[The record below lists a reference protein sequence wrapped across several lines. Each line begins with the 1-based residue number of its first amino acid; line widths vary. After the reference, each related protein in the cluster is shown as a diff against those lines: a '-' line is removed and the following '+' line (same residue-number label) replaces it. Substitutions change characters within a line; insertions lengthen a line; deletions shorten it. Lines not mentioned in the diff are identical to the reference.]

1 MDLETGRYNEDKYVV
16 AINDPNQ
23 TVDLYAHYH
32 VHVCNNSEDG
42 LSLENRIGISKYQ

>member
-1 MDLETGRYNEDKYVV
+1 MDLATGRYDEDKYVV

-23 TVDLYAHYH
+23 TVDPYAHYH
-32 VHVCNNSEDG
+32 VNVCNNSEDG